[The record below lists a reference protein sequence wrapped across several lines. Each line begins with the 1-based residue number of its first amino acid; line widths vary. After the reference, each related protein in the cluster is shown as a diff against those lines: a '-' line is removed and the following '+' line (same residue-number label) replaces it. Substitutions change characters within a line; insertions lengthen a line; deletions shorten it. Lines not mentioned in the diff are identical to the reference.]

1 MKKILFV
8 CLGNICRS
16 PLAEGIARELASKKG
31 LNVIVD
37 SAGTASYH
45 VGSKPDDRSILVA
58 KNHGIDI
65 SMLRSRQVSVY
76 GDSEFDLIVAMDRS
90 NFNDLKNLGFANI
103 VLMGDYGLDGEN
115 IPDPYYC
122 KDISGFEKVYNM
134 LEKAI
139 NVMYDDL
146 KDI

>member
-1 MKKILFV
+1 MKRILFV

-16 PLAEGIARELASKKG
+16 PLAEGIARELADKRG
-31 LNVIVD
+31 LSVVVD

-58 KNHGIDI
+58 KNYGIDI

-90 NFNDLKNLGFANI
+90 NFNDLKRMGFSNV
-103 VLMGDYGLDGEN
+103 VLMGDYGLGGED
-115 IPDPYYC
+115 IPDPYYYR
-122 KDISGFEKVYNM
+122 DISGFEKVYSM
-134 LEKAI
+134 LERAI
-139 NVMYDDL
+139 NTMYDEL
-146 KDI
+146 EG